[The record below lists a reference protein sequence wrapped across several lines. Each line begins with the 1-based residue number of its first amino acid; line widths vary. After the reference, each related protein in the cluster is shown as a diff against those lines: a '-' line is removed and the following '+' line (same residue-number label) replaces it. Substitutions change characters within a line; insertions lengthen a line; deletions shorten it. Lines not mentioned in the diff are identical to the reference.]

1 MKRLTIWMTLI
12 ALTGFGCATS
22 RTGTASSSTAPSDI
36 DTTSQVASADELP
49 AGSTLRVELD
59 ETLGEDTPRG
69 ETFTATVVEE
79 IRSTDG
85 STVIPAGAK
94 VHGEV
99 TAVKRSENIN
109 DPAAIKLDFDS
120 IEVANARE
128 SLDAEV
134 VSTELTTDRDT
145 SDVVRDVGIG
155 AAAGAALGAIITG
168 DTSGAL
174 IGGALGA
181 GAGTAIALGTGDVD
195 PELKAGTEMV
205 IRTTGDVAIARR

>member
-1 MKRLTIWMTLI
+1 MLI
-12 ALTGFGCATS
+12 ALAGFGCATS
-22 RTGTASSSTAPSDI
+22 RTGTASSSTPPSDI

-59 ETLGEDTPRG
+59 ETLGEDTPQG

-79 IRSTDG
+79 IRSSDG
-85 STVIPAGAK
+85 TTVIPAGAK

-128 SLDAEV
+128 NLDAEV
-134 VSTELTTDRDT
+134 VSTELSTDRDT
-145 SDVVRDVGIG
+145 GDVVRDVGIG
-155 AAAGAALGAIITG
+155 AAAGAALGAIISG

-205 IRTTGDVAIARR
+205 IRTTDDVAIATR